1 MMKVPDNVSERPVD
15 HAVVFKTKTS
25 KHKKHYKKLHHQFA
39 ISLMALILEWSRIT
53 KEKTKHIFWNELA
66 EEMCRLRLQKG
77 YKTPKVPVI
86 HETTLFKS
94 LW

>member
-1 MMKVPDNVSERPVD
+1 
-15 HAVVFKTKTS
+15 
-25 KHKKHYKKLHHQFA
+25 
-39 ISLMALILEWSRIT
+39 MALILEWSRIT

-66 EEMCRLRLQKG
+66 VEMCRLRLQKG
-77 YKTPKVPVI
+77 YKTPKVPII

>member
-1 MMKVPDNVSERPVD
+1 M
-15 HAVVFKTKTS
+15 
-25 KHKKHYKKLHHQFA
+25 HHQFA

-86 HETTLFKS
+86 HETTFKKFMVINS
-94 LW
+94 SMFSFALCENTFG

>member
-15 HAVVFKTKTS
+15 HAVVFKKQKQKQNTTRKCIIS
-25 KHKKHYKKLHHQFA
+25 FA

>member
-1 MMKVPDNVSERPVD
+1 MMKVPDNVSERSVD
-15 HAVVFKTKTS
+15 HAVVLI
-25 KHKKHYKKLHHQFA
+25 KKHYKKKHHQFA

-86 HETTLFKS
+86 HETTLLKS